1 MVTNSPRVPT
11 KRRDSAASEQDFF
24 DIPDESCLAVIKR
37 QLRHI
42 RTWVLFAVLALFF
55 LWSWRKGPPPPP
67 APIPHIN
74 YNKVDW
80 SRFAYTQYATSST
93 YLCNALMV
101 FEALH
106 RYGSRADRVLFY
118 PQDWDLVVSD
128 DNDRTSQLLMLAK
141 EKYNVRVVPVSI
153 EGLKKPDQEAAQE
166 SWDKSISKF
175 FAFAEVAYDR
185 IIQLDSDVTLLQN
198 LDELFFL
205 PSAPVA
211 MPRAYWLLPEWQ
223 LSSLLIVLEPSFT
236 EYYALKN
243 LALAAA
249 HGQLKLDS
257 TSNRY
262 DMDLLNSRYADSAL
276 VLPHR
281 QYGLIT
287 GEFRA
292 KDHGHYLGNDRD
304 EWDPEKASDEAAFV
318 HFSNDWKPWVM
329 WSTDELADSQ
339 PRCKFFSGTP
349 QESGCENRVAWK
361 KLYDDFRKRRKEVC
375 RLLSFPA
382 HN

>member
-1 MVTNSPRVPT
+1 M
-11 KRRDSAASEQDFF
+11 
-24 DIPDESCLAVIKR
+24 
-37 QLRHI
+37 
-42 RTWVLFAVLALFF
+42 
-55 LWSWRKGPPPPP
+55 
-67 APIPHIN
+67 
-74 YNKVDW
+74 
-80 SRFAYTQYATSST
+80 
-93 YLCNALMV
+93 
-101 FEALH
+101 
-106 RYGSRADRVLFY
+106 
-118 PQDWDLVVSD
+118 
-128 DNDRTSQLLMLAK
+128 
-141 EKYNVRVVPVSI
+141 
-153 EGLKKPDQEAAQE
+153 
-166 SWDKSISKF
+166 
-175 FAFAEVAYDR
+175 
-185 IIQLDSDVTLLQN
+185 TLLQN

-361 KLYDDFRKRRKEVC
+361 KLYDDFRKRRKV
-375 RLLSFPA
+375 RVAPLSGRDWC
-382 HN
+382 